1 MPEIRSLAAA
11 PQTAVRASYLDHM
24 TLWTQHC
31 LTGSPSVSWYSVQV
45 GKPRAG
51 KFFRIVLSSVNSFLK
66 VPRQR
71 TAALISNINI
81 AMLPHIPTRL
91 SRWLAAV
98 TVYRSF
104 RVRGALTIELG

>member
-81 AMLPHIPTRL
+81 AMGCHI
-91 SRWLAAV
+91 
-98 TVYRSF
+98 YRPDCLD
-104 RVRGALTIELG
+104 GLLQ